1 MGKADTERYDIEWVM
16 SSEMG
21 RRFIWR
27 VLSFCGVYQ
36 DIDPVDT
43 SLALKQLGRRQVGL
57 YLLGICSENSQD
69 KVFTMMQ
76 EAHNASV
83 TQELKDGKESRHD
96 DNDGHDGHDDFDYG
110 GYEYDGKYGPFL

>member
-1 MGKADTERYDIEWVM
+1 MVGKADTEKYDLEWVL
-16 SSEMG
+16 SSDSG

-57 YLLGICSENSQD
+57 YLLGICSENNQD

-76 EAHNASV
+76 EAHNASI
-83 TQELKDGKESRHD
+83 TQELQDGKERD
-96 DNDGHDGHDDFDYG
+96 GNDGDNGNDDFDYG